1 MQYRE
6 FGNTG
11 VKISALGFGAMRLP
25 GEEKDGQFIIDEETS
40 IKIIHRAFELGV
52 NYIDTAYGY
61 CGGKSEIVVGKALKG
76 YRDKVYLSTKMPTW
90 NVKQHGDYRRFLEE
104 QLKKLDV
111 DYIDFYHFHSL
122 GKDRWEN
129 IVLKY
134 DLVKEAYQAK
144 SEGLIKHISFS
155 FHDKPEVM
163 MQLIDTGI
171 FETVLCQYNLLDR
184 ANEEAIAYAKSKGLG
199 VAIMGPVGGGR
210 LASASEII
218 TGAMK
223 GKAKSTPEV
232 ALRFVLANPNVS
244 CALSGMSTIEMVE
257 ENARVASIE
266 EPLSA
271 EDWENINITF
281 ERTKKLADL
290 YCTGCEY
297 CLPCPQGINIPK
309 VFSIMNYHKVYGLTE
324 YAKKQYENLGKKEEF
339 GSSPEDCIECGQCE
353 DKCPQFIKIRDQ
365 LKRIQKEFSAL

>member
-1 MQYRE
+1 
-6 FGNTG
+6 
-11 VKISALGFGAMRLP
+11 MRLP

-76 YRDKVYLSTKMPTW
+76 YRDKVYLSTKMSTW